1 MSANIK
7 RSTIPKGLSP
17 GRLLELCKHAATCAV
32 LHLMLRVECHRGLDF
47 MNSLAYYKIQ
57 FAEAEARI
65 SITLRENA
73 TLIAECERLRV
84 SMSDIKKTLCDKL
97 DKEKESASRARRRAE
112 SNAREALQALQD
124 IMATESNGSVLNERT
139 NCGGM
144 PLTPA
149 TPAPSLFAL
158 GKENHSPLQGRQ
170 LVPAKKVNNEAW
182 SNPLTA
188 LP

>member
-7 RSTIPKGLSP
+7 RSAIPKGLSP
-17 GRLLELCKHAATCAV
+17 GPLFELCKHAATSAV
-32 LHLMLRVECHRGLDF
+32 LHLMLRVERHRGLDF
-47 MNSLAYYKIQ
+47 MNSSAYYKIQ

-65 SITLRENA
+65 SFALRENA

-84 SMSDIKKTLCDKL
+84 SVSDIKKTCDKL
-97 DKEKESASRARRRAE
+97 DKEKESASRARRRGE
-112 SNAREALQALQD
+112 SNAREALQD

-182 SNPLTA
+182 SMY
-188 LP
+188 